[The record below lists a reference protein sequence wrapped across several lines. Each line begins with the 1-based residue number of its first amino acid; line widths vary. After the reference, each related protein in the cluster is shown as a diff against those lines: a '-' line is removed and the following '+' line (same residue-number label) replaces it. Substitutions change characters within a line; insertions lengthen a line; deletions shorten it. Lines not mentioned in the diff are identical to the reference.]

1 MTYRVLILP
10 QAHLAIN
17 RNADSWADHHS
28 IDQAERS
35 MALAF

>member
-1 MTYRVLILP
+1 
-10 QAHLAIN
+10 AIN